1 MKNLSPKSPVSCC
14 SKPCGQ
20 GKSKTDGQE
29 PEWDPTFEPLM
40 KVILGKKGLKTKS
53 ASEVSWR
60 KDVCVCFWGGGGAY
74 EIHRQTL
81 TQRKEMCVVI
91 YIY

>member
-1 MKNLSPKSPVSCC
+1 
-14 SKPCGQ
+14 
-20 GKSKTDGQE
+20 
-29 PEWDPTFEPLM
+29 M